1 MVERFANN
9 ASTTLAAAIETTDG
23 TSVTV
28 DSYAAFPSSA
38 QFRILIDSEIML
50 VTDGAG
56 TDTWTV
62 TRGAE
67 DTVATT
73 HLDEAVVTHILTAGA
88 LEQLK
93 SDALIGAEATI
104 QLVFISEAAGTELAD
119 GAQVWVEVPFDCEI
133 EANTALADQS
143 GSLVVDIW
151 KDSYANYPPTDADSI
166 TAAAP
171 VTITSATHSQDTTL
185 SGWTKSL
192 TVGDILVGNIDSCT
206 DIEQATIS
214 LRVIKVTQTA

>member
-1 MVERFANN
+1 MP
-9 ASTTLAAAIETTDG
+9 G
-23 TSVTV
+23 
-28 DSYAAFPSSA
+28 
-38 QFRILIDSEIML
+38 
-50 VTDGAG
+50 
-56 TDTWTV
+56 
-62 TRGAE
+62 
-67 DTVATT
+67 
-73 HLDEAVVTHILTAGA
+73 
-88 LEQLK
+88 
-93 SDALIGAEATI
+93 SDALHSALTGTNIHVPYRLSYADATAREAEAGAVPGDVGCLALQEDDNSLWMLTDDDPLTWVCVAQAGATEHEATI
-104 QLVFISEAAGTELAD
+104 NLIFMSEAAGTPLAV

-192 TVGDILVGNIDSCT
+192 TAGDILVGNIDSCT

-214 LRVIKVTQTA
+214 LKVTRS